1 MGLTFLTP
9 FWRSIRI
16 DLGRYGRLLAVVTG
30 MCLAWSGN
38 HTPALGVSTAGYQSD
53 GTAVQNS
60 GEFLDGP
67 AIEMLVGGA
76 KTPTAEPVGPKG
88 SSDGA
93 SGTESLNRMLDEWD
107 APASDEPITWKDA
120 EDSSGDQDAV
130 MPDADYLDLVD
141 DTGGGAGEQGDNR

>member
-16 DLGRYGRLLAVVTG
+16 DLGRYGRLLAVATG

-38 HTPALGVSTAGYQSD
+38 HTPALGVSTADYRSD

-60 GEFLDGP
+60 GEFLDGT

-76 KTPTAEPVGPKG
+76 KTPAAETVEPTSG
-88 SSDGA
+88 SGAA

-107 APASDEPITWKDA
+107 APAADEPVTWKDA
-120 EDSSGDQDAV
+120 EEPSGEQDSV

-141 DTGGGAGEQGDNR
+141 DSGSGAGEQESR

>member
-38 HTPALGVSTAGYQSD
+38 HTPALGVSTADYHSD
-53 GTAVQNS
+53 GTAAQNS

-76 KTPTAEPVGPKG
+76 KTPAAETVGPENR
-88 SSDGA
+88 SESA
-93 SGTESLNRMLDEWD
+93 SQTESLNRMLDEWD

-120 EDSSGDQDAV
+120 EDPSGDQDAV

-141 DTGGGAGEQGDNR
+141 DSVEDAGGQSENR